1 MALKPRK
8 DISMII
14 ALAAAATLLAS
25 PQAEAALAD
34 LGADRAAA
42 LAECGVDEVRLAE
55 LLALDQQA
63 FDQDM
68 DGGWR
73 PVGRTEGCEAAA
85 ADLIAA
91 WREHSGNLVSSGIID
106 WHEGQ
111 MRAYAGE
118 TEAAIA
124 LFDRARSDSPEWN
137 LYVDATIAFL
147 EGDRAAL
154 EAARAELATY
164 VPSPEVIAARRQ
176 FLEDNPQIQVP
187 DGFVE
192 QPQNLN
198 VVDNLLA
205 CFGRSYAEAYGT
217 ACAPEPADPRIE
229 VSEAECAF
237 AASRFEVFI
246 AEAPPGDIRNAIS
259 ANWLTTPAERDAL
272 AALLAQEGRERGPD
286 APFAMGYRPD
296 FARAIEP
303 LSEADIDRFHAGL
316 TLPGAI
322 TCDGVDT
329 AADPFTDDLA
339 GFNTWAEGQMMNPD
353 PGAPEGAQTLAI
365 SRPMIFDGGG
375 RALVAQSYTY
385 TPIPLSRPPSA
396 TLAFMV
402 YERDGAGWTHA
413 ASMILARGG

>member
-1 MALKPRK
+1 
-8 DISMII
+8 MII
-14 ALAAAATLLAS
+14 ALAAAAATLLAS

-34 LGADRAAA
+34 LGEDRAAA
-42 LAECGVDEVRLAE
+42 LAECGVDAARLAD

-73 PVGRTEGCEAAA
+73 RVGRADGCEEAA
-85 ADLIAA
+85 ADLIAV
-91 WREHSGNLVSSGIID
+91 WREHSGNLVSSSIID

-111 MRAYAGE
+111 MRAYAGQ
-118 TEAAIA
+118 TQAAIA
-124 LFDRARSDSPEWN
+124 LFDRSRSDGAEWD

-217 ACAPEPADPRIE
+217 DCTPERADPRFD
-229 VSEAECAF
+229 VTPAECAF
-237 AASRFEVFI
+237 AAARFEAFI
-246 AEAPPGDIRNAIS
+246 AAAPPGDIRNAIS

-272 AALLAQEGRERGPD
+272 AALIAQEGRERGPD

-316 TLPGAI
+316 TQPGPI

-329 AADPFTDDLA
+329 ASEPFTGDLR
-339 GFNTWAEGQMMNPD
+339 GFLDWAEGQMVNPD
-353 PGAPEGAQTLAI
+353 PGAPDGAQTLAM
-365 SRPMIFDGGG
+365 SRPVIFDDGH
-375 RALVAQSYTY
+375 RALYAESYTY

-396 TLAFMV
+396 ILAFVV
-402 YERDGAGWTHA
+402 YVREDQDWTHE